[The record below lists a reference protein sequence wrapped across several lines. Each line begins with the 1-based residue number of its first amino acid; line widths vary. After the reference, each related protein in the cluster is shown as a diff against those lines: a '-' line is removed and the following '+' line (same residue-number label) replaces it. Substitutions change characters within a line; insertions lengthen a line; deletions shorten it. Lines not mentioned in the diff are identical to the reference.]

1 FRQMD
6 HATQRLETCYEPI
19 HVDVWRTNLQLSDG
33 AIYTKKFTDPSS
45 SALRFSEHIE
55 SLSISFTA
63 ILLT

>member
-33 AIYTKKFTDPSS
+33 AIYTKKFTDPRNVKYVNN
-45 SALRFSEHIE
+45 LRLLVHLTE
-55 SLSISFTA
+55 SIFNKS
-63 ILLT
+63 